1 VRRRT
6 LGAAAVVLV
15 APLLGGCALN
25 AGSAANEEFAE
36 HMEGVEGFVEADADV
51 SNTFPFAGT
60 GTADLWIDA
69 SAPVETLVE
78 GVEHAMS
85 FSPGFG
91 VNAKITDVYLST
103 GWGVPAAPE
112 DDFSSSASI
121 KLEWGTPPAPA
132 IDSLLALR
140 QMPEI
145 RGVAVRSPG
154 YVELSVLAGAD
165 ACAVADRVEEI
176 VGVAPGTIDRIDVAA
191 GDAVERSTCGV
202 A

>member
-1 VRRRT
+1 M
-6 LGAAAVVLV
+6 LA

-36 HMEGVEGFVEADADV
+36 HMAGVEGFVEADADV

-69 SAPVETLVE
+69 SVPVETLVE

-91 VNAKITDVYLST
+91 VNAKITDVYLAT
-103 GWGVPAAPE
+103 GWGVPADPE

-121 KLEWGTPPAPA
+121 KLEWDTPPAPA

-140 QMPEI
+140 QMPEL
-145 RGVAVRSPG
+145 RAVE
-154 YVELSVLAGAD
+154 VEAPHHAELTVLAGAD
-165 ACAVADRVEEI
+165 ACAVADRVEEV
-176 VGVAPGTIDRIDVAA
+176 VGVASGTIEWIYVDGGDR
-191 GDAVERSTCGV
+191 VERSTCAV